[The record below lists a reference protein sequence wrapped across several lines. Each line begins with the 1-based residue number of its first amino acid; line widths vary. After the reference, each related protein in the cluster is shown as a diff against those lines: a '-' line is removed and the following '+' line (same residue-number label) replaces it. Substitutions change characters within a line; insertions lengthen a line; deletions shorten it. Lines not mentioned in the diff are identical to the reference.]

1 MAENLLFRVWVK
13 VIFTDLK
20 IQYNENL
27 LKNTDVIF
35 FNMNDKKNWV
45 LFCNCRD
52 KNKQNK

>member
-1 MAENLLFRVWVK
+1 MAENLLFRLWFK
-13 VIFTDLK
+13 VNFTDLK